1 MANEQKLS
9 DSLLEKINQ
18 LTTTAND
25 FIVSNDD
32 RVRQI
37 VIDYGGKSIVYN
49 PIAAYNKAFMD
60 VITALVAI
68 INNEKIDFQN
78 AYTEQKAIEDAE
90 EAAVSYVEPLAINNA
105 EEIFPK
111 QLPNEINP

>member
-1 MANEQKLS
+1 MPGLI
-9 DSLLEKINQ
+9 SLPELQYAK
-18 LTTTAND
+18 
-25 FIVSNDD
+25 
-32 RVRQI
+32 
-37 VIDYGGKSIVYN
+37 
-49 PIAAYNKAFMD
+49 FMD
-60 VITALVAI
+60 FAGLGITYSKQPYEIPGTNWVMAHGDEGNISQHAGITALVAI